1 MPTYEYRCDACGAT
15 YELFQ
20 KMSDPPLETCE
31 ACGSPVR
38 KVLYPVAIHFKGSG
52 FYTTDYGRSGVR
64 RAGKGA
70 DGEGDQGGDKGG
82 DGEGDK
88 GGGESGGGESAG
100 TAAKS
105 AAKGDGAA
113 SGASSTGGGSDGAR
127 KKEKQPAG

>member
-1 MPTYEYRCDACGAT
+1 VPTYEYRCDACGAT

-52 FYTTDYGRSGVR
+52 FYTTDYGRSGAR
-64 RAGKGA
+64 RGGKGA
-70 DGEGDQGGDKGG
+70 E
-82 DGEGDK
+82 GEGDK

-100 TAAKS
+100 TAAKT
-105 AAKGDGAA
+105 AAKGEGAGSD
-113 SGASSTGGGSDGAR
+113 SGASSAGGAADGAR

>member
-31 ACGSPVR
+31 ACGSSVR

-52 FYTTDYGRSGVR
+52 FYTTDYGSSGAR
-64 RAGKGA
+64 RAGKG
-70 DGEGDQGGDKGG
+70 GEGAE
-82 DGEGDK
+82 GEGDK
-88 GGGESGGGESAG
+88 GGGESAGESAG
-100 TAAKS
+100 TAAKT

-113 SGASSTGGGSDGAR
+113 SGASSASGAGDGGR

>member
-52 FYTTDYGRSGVR
+52 FYTTDYGRSGAR

-70 DGEGDQGGDKGG
+70 EGEGEKG
-82 DGEGDK
+82 DGESS
-88 GGGESGGGESAG
+88 GGEPAG
-100 TAAKS
+100 TAAKT

-113 SGASSTGGGSDGAR
+113 SGASSAAGAADGAR

>member
-1 MPTYEYRCDACGAT
+1 VPTYEYRCDACGAT

-52 FYTTDYGRSGVR
+52 FYTTDYGRSGAR

-70 DGEGDQGGDKGG
+70 E
-82 DGEGDK
+82 GEGDK

-100 TAAKS
+100 TAAKT
-105 AAKGDGAA
+105 AAKDDGAA
-113 SGASSTGGGSDGAR
+113 SGASSASGAGDGAR

>member
-31 ACGSPVR
+31 ACGAPVR

-52 FYTTDYGRSGVR
+52 FYTTDYGRSGAR
-64 RAGKGA
+64 RTGKAEGEGEKGA
-70 DGEGDQGGDKGG
+70 GEGEKGAGDTTGGQEK
-82 DGEGDK
+82 
-88 GGGESGGGESAG
+88 
-100 TAAKS
+100 TAT
-105 AAKGDGAA
+105 AKGDGAA
-113 SGASSTGGGSDGAR
+113 SAAPRPGR

>member
-31 ACGSPVR
+31 ACGAPVR

-52 FYTTDYGRSGVR
+52 FYTTDYGRSDGR
-64 RAGKGA
+64 RTSKPEGEAEKGA
-70 DGEGDQGGDKGG
+70 AEAEKGAGEAEKGAGATTGGK
-82 DGEGDK
+82 EK
-88 GGGESGGGESAG
+88 VG
-100 TAAKS
+100 TAAES
-105 AAKGDGAA
+105 AAKSGGTGSAA
-113 SGASSTGGGSDGAR
+113 ADAGR

>member
-31 ACGSPVR
+31 ACGSAVR

-52 FYTTDYGRSGVR
+52 FYTTDYGRSGTR
-64 RAGKGA
+64 HAGKA
-70 DGEGDQGGDKGG
+70 G

-88 GGGESGGGESAG
+88 VEGDKGASSAGGGESGGV
-100 TAAKS
+100 AAKT
-105 AAKGDGAA
+105 AAKGDGPG
-113 SGASSTGGGSDGAR
+113 SGASSAGGAADAAR

>member
-1 MPTYEYRCDACGAT
+1 VPTYEYRCDACGAT

-52 FYTTDYGRSGVR
+52 FYTTDYGRSGAR

-70 DGEGDQGGDKGG
+70 E
-82 DGEGDK
+82 GEGDK
-88 GGGESGGGESAG
+88 GGGESGDGESAG
-100 TAAKS
+100 TAAKT

-113 SGASSTGGGSDGAR
+113 SGAPSTGAAGDGAR

>member
-1 MPTYEYRCDACGAT
+1 VPTYEYRCDACGAT

-52 FYTTDYGRSGVR
+52 FYTTDYGRSGAR

-70 DGEGDQGGDKGG
+70 EGEGAA
-82 DGEGDK
+82 GEGDK

-100 TAAKS
+100 TAAKTD
-105 AAKGDGAA
+105 AKGDGAA
-113 SGASSTGGGSDGAR
+113 SGASSVGGASDGAR

>member
-1 MPTYEYRCDACGAT
+1 VPTYEYRCDACGAT

-52 FYTTDYGRSGVR
+52 FYTTDYGRSGAR

-70 DGEGDQGGDKGG
+70 E
-82 DGEGDK
+82 GEGDK
-88 GGGESGGGESAG
+88 GPDKGDGESAGAESAG
-100 TAAKS
+100 TAAKT

-113 SGASSTGGGSDGAR
+113 SGASSTGGAADAAR

>member
-31 ACGSPVR
+31 ACGGPVR

-52 FYTTDYGRSGVR
+52 FYTTDYGRSGAR
-64 RAGKGA
+64 RTGKGA
-70 DGEGDQGGDKGG
+70 DGDGDKG
-82 DGEGDK
+82 DGGSA
-88 GGGESGGGESAG
+88 GGEAAG

-113 SGASSTGGGSDGAR
+113 SGATSSGGAAEGSHT
-127 KKEKQPAG
+127 KEKQPAG

>member
-52 FYTTDYGRSGVR
+52 FYTTDYGRSGAR

-70 DGEGDQGGDKGG
+70 EDEGE
-82 DGEGDK
+82 K
-88 GGGESGGGESAG
+88 GGGEAGGGESAG
-100 TAAKS
+100 TAAKT

-113 SGASSTGGGSDGAR
+113 SGASSAAGAADGAR

>member
-52 FYTTDYGRSGVR
+52 FYTTDYGRSGAR
-64 RAGKGA
+64 RAGKGGEGA
-70 DGEGDQGGDKGG
+70 EGEGDKGA
-82 DGEGDK
+82 DK
-88 GGGESGGGESAG
+88 GGGESAGESAG
-100 TAAKS
+100 TAAK
-105 AAKGDGAA
+105 ATAKGDGAA
-113 SGASSTGGGSDGAR
+113 SGASSASGAGDGAR

>member
-1 MPTYEYRCDACGAT
+1 VPTYEYRCDACGAT

-52 FYTTDYGRSGVR
+52 FYTTDYGRSGAR

-70 DGEGDQGGDKGG
+70 E
-82 DGEGDK
+82 GEGDK
-88 GGGESGGGESAG
+88 GGGEAAGGETAG
-100 TAAKS
+100 TAAKT
-105 AAKGDGAA
+105 AAKSDGAA
-113 SGASSTGGGSDGAR
+113 SGASPAGGAPDGAR

>member
-1 MPTYEYRCDACGAT
+1 VPTYEYRCDACGAT

-52 FYTTDYGRSGVR
+52 FYTTDYGRSGAR

-70 DGEGDQGGDKGG
+70 EGEGEKG
-82 DGEGDK
+82 DGESS
-88 GGGESGGGESAG
+88 GGEPAG
-100 TAAKS
+100 TAAKT

-113 SGASSTGGGSDGAR
+113 SGASSAAGAADGAR

>member
-52 FYTTDYGRSGVR
+52 FYTTDYGRSGAR

-70 DGEGDQGGDKGG
+70 E
-82 DGEGDK
+82 GEGDK
-88 GGGESGGGESAG
+88 GGGESAGESAG
-100 TAAKS
+100 TAAK
-105 AAKGDGAA
+105 ATAKGDGAA
-113 SGASSTGGGSDGAR
+113 SGASSASGAGDGGR

>member
-1 MPTYEYRCDACGAT
+1 VPTYEYRCDACGAT

-52 FYTTDYGRSGVR
+52 FYTTDYGRSGAR

-70 DGEGDQGGDKGG
+70 E
-82 DGEGDK
+82 GEGDK
-88 GGGESGGGESAG
+88 GGGESAGGESGA
-100 TAAKS
+100 TAAKT

-113 SGASSTGGGSDGAR
+113 SGASSASGAGDGAR

>member
-1 MPTYEYRCDACGAT
+1 VPTYEYRCDACGAT

-20 KMSDPPLETCE
+20 KMSDPPLETCD

-52 FYTTDYGRSGVR
+52 FYTTDYGRSGAR
-64 RAGKGA
+64 RAGSGAEGEGAKGA
-70 DGEGDQGGDKGG
+70 
-82 DGEGDK
+82 
-88 GGGESGGGESAG
+88 GESAG
-100 TAAKS
+100 GESDGTAAKT

-113 SGASSTGGGSDGAR
+113 SGASSAGGTAEGAR

>member
-1 MPTYEYRCDACGAT
+1 VPTYEYRCDACGAT
-15 YELFQ
+15 YEIFQ

-52 FYTTDYGRSGVR
+52 FYTTDYGRSGAR
-64 RAGKGA
+64 RAGKSE
-70 DGEGDQGGDKGG
+70 GEADKGA
-82 DGEGDK
+82 
-88 GGGESGGGESAG
+88 GESGGGEAAG
-100 TAAKS
+100 KAAAS

-113 SGASSTGGGSDGAR
+113 SGSSEAGR